1 MNHELNNLENDFNRS
16 RDLSLLNCFLIAET
30 IPHVDGDNIVTT
42 FSKYQD
48 NDQYLICCLEDNHDM
63 RIVLDVFIDTT
74 DFIDWI
80 VDNDLHHQE
89 DDEFNPFSSFGHD
102 SIKRELEFYD
112 YCNAQNVLQYLQEG
126 NKRSPRRFF
135 QNNHQ
140 K

>member
-1 MNHELNNLENDFNRS
+1 MNHELHNLENDFNRS

-48 NDQYLICCLEDNHDM
+48 HDQYLICCLEDNHDM

-74 DFIDWI
+74 YFIDWI

-89 DDEFNPFSSFGHD
+89 DDEYNPFSSFGHD
-102 SIKRELEFYD
+102 TVKRELEFYD

-126 NKRSPRRFF
+126 GKRKVKYTR
-135 QNNHQ
+135 
-140 K
+140 

>member
-1 MNHELNNLENDFNRS
+1 MNHELNNLNNDFNRS

-30 IPHVDGDNIVTT
+30 IPHVDGDYIVTT

-48 NDQYLICCLEDNHDM
+48 HDQYLICCLEDNHDM

-89 DDEFNPFSSFGHD
+89 DDEYNPFSSFGHD
-102 SIKRELEFYD
+102 TVKRELEFYD
-112 YCNAQNVLQYLQEG
+112 YCNAHNVLQYLQEG
-126 NKRSPRRFF
+126 GKRKVKYTR
-135 QNNHQ
+135 
-140 K
+140 

>member
-1 MNHELNNLENDFNRS
+1 MNHELNNLNNDFNRS

-48 NDQYLICCLEDNHDM
+48 HDQYLICCLEDNHDM

-89 DDEFNPFSSFGHD
+89 DDEYNPFSSFGHD
-102 SIKRELEFYD
+102 TVKRELEFYD

-126 NKRSPRRFF
+126 GKRKVKYTR
-135 QNNHQ
+135 
-140 K
+140 

>member
-1 MNHELNNLENDFNRS
+1 MNHELNNLNNDFNRS

-30 IPHVDGDNIVTT
+30 IPHVDGDYIVTT

-48 NDQYLICCLEDNHDM
+48 QEQYLICCLEDNHDM

-102 SIKRELEFYD
+102 TVKRKLEFCD

-126 NKRSPRRFF
+126 GKRKVKYTR
-135 QNNHQ
+135 
-140 K
+140 

>member
-30 IPHVDGDNIVTT
+30 IPHVDGDYIVTT

-63 RIVLDVFIDTT
+63 RIMLDVFIDTT

-80 VDNDLHHQE
+80 VDNDLNHQE
-89 DDEFNPFSSFGHD
+89 DDEYNPFSSFGHD
-102 SIKRELEFYD
+102 TIKRELEFYD
-112 YCNAQNVLQYLQEG
+112 YCNAQNVLHYLQEG
-126 NKRSPRRFF
+126 GKRKVKYTR
-135 QNNHQ
+135 
-140 K
+140 

>member
-80 VDNDLHHQE
+80 VDNDLHHYE
-89 DDEFNPFSSFGHD
+89 DDEYNPFSSFGHD
-102 SIKRELEFYD
+102 TVKRELEFYD

-126 NKRSPRRFF
+126 NKRKVKYTR
-135 QNNHQ
+135 
-140 K
+140 

>member
-1 MNHELNNLENDFNRS
+1 MNHELHNLNNDFNRS

-48 NDQYLICCLEDNHDM
+48 HDQYLICCLEDNHDM

-89 DDEFNPFSSFGHD
+89 DDEYNPFSSFGHD
-102 SIKRELEFYD
+102 TVKRELEFYD

-126 NKRSPRRFF
+126 NKRKVKYTR
-135 QNNHQ
+135 
-140 K
+140 

>member
-1 MNHELNNLENDFNRS
+1 MNHELNNLQNDFNRS

-48 NDQYLICCLEDNHDM
+48 HDQYLICCLEDNHDM
-63 RIVLDVFIDTT
+63 RIMLDVFIDTT

-89 DDEFNPFSSFGHD
+89 DDEFNPFSSFGD
-102 SIKRELEFYD
+102 DTIKRELEFYD

-126 NKRSPRRFF
+126 GKRKVKYTR
-135 QNNHQ
+135 
-140 K
+140 

>member
-1 MNHELNNLENDFNRS
+1 MNHELHNLENDFNRS

-30 IPHVDGDNIVTT
+30 IPHVDGDYIVTT

-63 RIVLDVFIDTT
+63 RILLDVFIDTGE
-74 DFIDWI
+74 FIDWI

-102 SIKRELEFYD
+102 TVKRELEFYD

-126 NKRSPRRFF
+126 NKRKVKYTR
-135 QNNHQ
+135 
-140 K
+140 

>member
-16 RDLSLLNCFLIAET
+16 RDLSLINCLLVAET
-30 IPHVDGDNIVTT
+30 IPHVDGDNILTT

-48 NDQYLICCLEDNHDM
+48 HDQYLICCIEDNHDM
-63 RIVLDVFIDTT
+63 RILLDVLIDTG

-80 VDNDLHHQE
+80 VDNNLNHQE
-89 DDEFNPFSSFGHD
+89 DDEYNPFSSFGHD

-126 NKRSPRRFF
+126 GKRKVKYTR
-135 QNNHQ
+135 
-140 K
+140 

>member
-16 RDLSLLNCFLIAET
+16 RDLSLINCFLIAET
-30 IPHVDGDNIVTT
+30 TPHVDGDYIVTT

-63 RIVLDVFIDTT
+63 RIVLDVFIDTGE
-74 DFIDWI
+74 FIDWI
-80 VDNDLHHQE
+80 VDNDLNHQE

-102 SIKRELEFYD
+102 TVKRELEFYD

-126 NKRSPRRFF
+126 GKRKVKYTR
-135 QNNHQ
+135 
-140 K
+140 

>member
-102 SIKRELEFYD
+102 SIKRELKFYD

>member
-1 MNHELNNLENDFNRS
+1 MNHELNNLQNDFNRS

-48 NDQYLICCLEDNHDM
+48 HDQYLICCLEDNHDM
-63 RIVLDVFIDTT
+63 RIMLDVFIDTT

-102 SIKRELEFYD
+102 TIKRELEFYD
-112 YCNAQNVLQYLQEG
+112 YCNAQNVLQ
-126 NKRSPRRFF
+126 
-135 QNNHQ
+135 
-140 K
+140 

>member
-1 MNHELNNLENDFNRS
+1 MNHELNNLQNDFNRS

-48 NDQYLICCLEDNHDM
+48 HDQYLICCLEDNHDM
-63 RIVLDVFIDTT
+63 RIVLDVFIDTGE
-74 DFIDWI
+74 FIDWI

-89 DDEFNPFSSFGHD
+89 DDEYNPFSSFGHD
-102 SIKRELEFYD
+102 TVKRELEFYD

-126 NKRSPRRFF
+126 NKRRVKYTR
-135 QNNHQ
+135 
-140 K
+140 

>member
-1 MNHELNNLENDFNRS
+1 MNHELHHLENDFNRS

-30 IPHVDGDNIVTT
+30 TPHVDGDYIVTT

-63 RIVLDVFIDTT
+63 RIMLDVFIDTT

-89 DDEFNPFSSFGHD
+89 DDEYNPFSSFGHD
-102 SIKRELEFYD
+102 TVKRELEFYD

-126 NKRSPRRFF
+126 GKRKVKYTR
-135 QNNHQ
+135 
-140 K
+140 

>member
-1 MNHELNNLENDFNRS
+1 MNHELNNLQNDFNRS

-30 IPHVDGDNIVTT
+30 TPHVDGDNIVTT

-48 NDQYLICCLEDNHDM
+48 HDQYLICCLEDNHDM
-63 RIVLDVFIDTT
+63 RILLDVFIDTGE
-74 DFIDWI
+74 FIDWI

-89 DDEFNPFSSFGHD
+89 DDEYNPFSSFGHD

-126 NKRSPRRFF
+126 GKRKVKYTR
-135 QNNHQ
+135 
-140 K
+140 

>member
-1 MNHELNNLENDFNRS
+1 MNHELNNLNNDFQRS

-48 NDQYLICCLEDNHDM
+48 QDQYLICCLEDNHDM

-102 SIKRELEFYD
+102 TVKHELEFCD
-112 YCNAQNVLQYLQEG
+112 YCNAQNVLHYLQEG
-126 NKRSPRRFF
+126 GKRKVKYTR
-135 QNNHQ
+135 
-140 K
+140 

>member
-16 RDLSLLNCFLIAET
+16 RDLSLINCLLVAET
-30 IPHVDGDNIVTT
+30 IPHVDGDNILTT

-48 NDQYLICCLEDNHDM
+48 HDQYLICCLEDNHDM

-89 DDEFNPFSSFGHD
+89 DDEYNPFSSFGHD
-102 SIKRELEFYD
+102 TVKRELEFYD

-126 NKRSPRRFF
+126 GKRKVKYTR
-135 QNNHQ
+135 
-140 K
+140 

>member
-48 NDQYLICCLEDNHDM
+48 HDQYLICCLEDNHDM
-63 RIVLDVFIDTT
+63 RIVLDVFIDTGE
-74 DFIDWI
+74 FIDWI
-80 VDNDLHHQE
+80 VDNDLHHYE
-89 DDEFNPFSSFGHD
+89 DDEYNPFSSFGHD
-102 SIKRELEFYD
+102 TVKRELEFYD

-126 NKRSPRRFF
+126 NKRKVKYTR
-135 QNNHQ
+135 
-140 K
+140 

>member
-30 IPHVDGDNIVTT
+30 IPHVDGDYILTT

-48 NDQYLICCLEDNHDM
+48 HDQYLICCLEDNHDM
-63 RIVLDVFIDTT
+63 RIMLDVFIDTT

-89 DDEFNPFSSFGHD
+89 DDEYNPFSSFGHD

-112 YCNAQNVLQYLQEG
+112 YCNAQNVLHYLQEG
-126 NKRSPRRFF
+126 GKRKVKYTR
-135 QNNHQ
+135 
-140 K
+140 